1 MRSFDAA
8 SADEAWRLAV
18 DAIKEGTYVLRQ
30 NGRGGYT
37 SELLHVTIH
46 VHDPRQRWV
55 LSRTPALNPAFAA
68 VEVIG
73 ILNGRCDSAYLNF
86 FNPRLPKYA
95 GTGAAYHGAYGFRLR
110 SGAGFDQLER
120 ASNALKAN
128 GDGRQIVLQIWDPA
142 LDFPSDEGKPVADD
156 IPCNICS
163 MLKVRNGRLE
173 WSQIMRSNDIFLGLP
188 HNFVQFTTLQEVLAG
203 WLGVEPGT
211 YSHFA
216 DSLHLYEKDAD
227 NVFSSV
233 EVPLP
238 ATSDSLA
245 LPKHEADPIWR
256 EMNRRVDALV
266 AEELAPKEY
275 GTIARL
281 DDAPQA
287 FGNLI
292 AIVAADAARRRKCTD
307 GVHEAIALC
316 KSPILMQLWGRWA
329 ERMGLNQPGVLV
341 EDFRKDVRV

>member
-18 DAIKEGTYVLRQ
+18 DAIKDGTDVLRQ

-46 VHDPRQRWV
+46 VHDSRQRWV
-55 LSRTPALNPAFAA
+55 VSRTPALSVAFAI

-73 ILNGRCDSAYLNF
+73 ILNGRRDSAYLNF
-86 FNPRLPKYA
+86 FNPLLPKYA
-95 GTGAAYHGAYGFRLR
+95 GTGAEYHGAYGHRLR
-110 SGAGFDQLER
+110 NNLGFDQLER

-128 GDGRQIVLQIWDPA
+128 GDGRQIVLQIWDA
-142 LDFPSDEGKPVADD
+142 TLDFPSDDGTPVADD

-188 HNFVQFTTLQEVLAG
+188 HNFVQFMTLQEVLAG
-203 WLGVEPGT
+203 WIGIEPGT
-211 YSHFA
+211 YTHFA
-216 DSLHLYEKDAD
+216 DSLHLYEKNAD
-227 NVFSSV
+227 DVFSSIP
-233 EVPLP
+233 VPMTP
-238 ATSDSLA
+238 TSDSLA

-256 EMNRRVDALV
+256 EMNKRVDALV
-266 AEELAPKEY
+266 QKELTPKEY

-287 FGNLI
+287 FGNLM
-292 AIVAADAARRRKCTD
+292 AVVAADAARRRKSID

-316 KSPILMQLWGRWA
+316 ENPILMQLWERWA
-329 ERMGLNQPGVLV
+329 ERKGPHRPEAPVNDSTQG
-341 EDFRKDVRV
+341 

>member
-8 SADEAWRLAV
+8 SADEAWILAV
-18 DAIKEGTYVLRQ
+18 DAIKDGTDVVRQ

-46 VHDPRQRWV
+46 VHDSRQRWV
-55 LSRTPALNPAFAA
+55 VSRTPALSVAFAV

-73 ILNGRCDSAYLNF
+73 ILNGRRDSAYLNF
-86 FNPRLPKYA
+86 FNPILPKYA
-95 GTGAAYHGAYGFRLR
+95 GTGAEYHGAYGFRLR
-110 SGAGFDQLER
+110 CSVGFDQLER

-128 GDGRQIVLQIWDPA
+128 GDGRQVVLQIWDA
-142 LDFPSDEGKPVADD
+142 MLDFPSDGGTPVADD

-163 MLKVRNGRLE
+163 MLKIRNGRLE

-188 HNFVQFTTLQEVLAG
+188 HNFVQFMTLQEVLAG
-203 WLGVEPGT
+203 WIGIEPGPYT
-211 YSHFA
+211 HFA
-216 DSLHLYEKDAD
+216 DSLHLYEKDAED
-227 NVFSSV
+227 VFSSAAV
-233 EVPLP
+233 SMG

-266 AEELAPKEY
+266 QKELTPKEY

-287 FGNLI
+287 FGNLM
-292 AIVAADAARRRKCTD
+292 AVVAADAARRRKSLD
-307 GVHEAIALC
+307 GVYEAISLC
-316 KSPILMQLWGRWA
+316 ESPILMQLWERWA
-329 ERMGLNQPGVLV
+329 ERKGFNRRETAVGDSPQ
-341 EDFRKDVRV
+341 